1 MHPILFEILGFPFYG
16 FGLML
21 ALAFVLGLFW
31 VMKRATR
38 AGMNSGGMDSGK
50 ILDTFAWVLIS
61 SIVGARLCFIL
72 FFPDAFWAD
81 PLGVMFSSGGL
92 VWYGGM
98 IGVVACV
105 VVLSR
110 LWKFSA
116 LQFLDVLSPPAA
128 LGLALGRIGCFL
140 AGCCYGA
147 PTQLPIAVHFPL
159 DHETHGVG
167 VLPVQLFE
175 STLMFMGA
183 FLLGR
188 LSLDETSRGKAT
200 AGFLMLY
207 GLVRFSMEAMRGDR
221 LVWLPDLNLSASQ
234 CISLLGLVAG
244 VILWRRVSQKSIPP
258 VNLA

>member
-1 MHPILFEILGFPFYG
+1 MHPILFEFFGFPFYG

-31 VMKRATR
+31 MIKRAAR
-38 AGMNSGGMDSGK
+38 AEMGSGGMDSGK

-61 SIVGARLCFIL
+61 SIVGARLFFIL

-81 PLGVMFSSGGL
+81 PLGVMFSTGGL

-98 IGVVACV
+98 LGAIVCV
-105 VVLSR
+105 WVLSK
-110 LWKFSA
+110 LWQFSA
-116 LQFLDVLSPPAA
+116 LQFLDLLSPPAA

-175 STLMFMGA
+175 SGLMFLGA
-183 FLLGR
+183 LLLGQ
-188 LSLDETSRGKAT
+188 LPLDQTGRGKAT

-207 GLVRFSMEAMRGDR
+207 GLVRFAMESLRGDR
-221 LVWLPDLNLSASQ
+221 LVWLPDFNLSASQ
-234 CISLLGLVAG
+234 CISLIGFVAG
-244 VILWRRVSQKSIPP
+244 VVLWRMATKKSILP
-258 VNLA
+258 VNRV